1 MKLRAL
7 ILGALLVAPAMGW
20 AQQAAPAVE
29 PPKPAGPVPTIDIVE
44 KIKDFGTVSKGEKL
58 RAEFVVR
65 NTGQAPLEITQVRP
79 TCGCTVADFDHTIA
93 PGTTGKIRAEV
104 DTSAFSGPIAKAILV
119 FSNDPMSPQLNLVIK
134 GDVRSFVEVL
144 PRALIL
150 FKNLLSGEA
159 ATEKVTLVS
168 GDGSDFAV
176 TGSDAGGGPY
186 KITYRALPEAERIA
200 ERKGPQW
207 EVAITVPADAPEG
220 MLNHRIIVK
229 TTAAKA
235 AEVPINVTGAVRP
248 VVQVIPTLANL
259 GRVKSDAPV
268 GSNVLLVNNRQGT
281 QLEITEAVVDNPSFK
296 VEVIPLQPGQR
307 FQIAITLQVGAAK
320 GAQKGT
326 LRISTNDPLRK
337 VLEVPVTAQVE

>member
-1 MKLRAL
+1 MKFRAL
-7 ILGALLVAPAMGW
+7 ILGALLVAPVMVL
-20 AQQAAPAVE
+20 AQQAAPSAE
-29 PPKPAGPVPTIDIVE
+29 PPKAAGPLPTIDIVE
-44 KIKDFGTVSKGEKL
+44 KIKDFGTVAKGEKL

-79 TCGCTVADFDHTIA
+79 TCGCTVADFDRSIA

-104 DTSAFSGPIAKAILV
+104 DTAAFSGPIAKAVLV
-119 FSNDPMSPQLNLVIK
+119 FSNDPMTPQLNLVIK
-134 GDVRSFVEVL
+134 ADVRSFVEVL

-168 GDGSDFAV
+168 ADASDFAV
-176 TGSDAGGGPY
+176 TGADAGGGPY
-186 KITYRALPEAERIA
+186 KIAYRLLPESERIA

-207 EVAITVPADAPEG
+207 EVTITVPADAPEG

-248 VVQVIPTLANL
+248 IVQIIPAQANL

-268 GSNVLLVNNRQGT
+268 GSNVLLVNNRQGS
-281 QLEITEAVVDNPSFK
+281 QLEVTETAIDNKNFK
-296 VEVIPLQPGQR
+296 VEVIPLQAGQR
-307 FQIAITLQVGAAK
+307 FQIAISLQVGAPK
-320 GAQKGT
+320 GVQNGT
-326 LRISTNDPLRK
+326 LRITTNDPLRK
-337 VLEVPVTAQVE
+337 VIEVPVTAQVE